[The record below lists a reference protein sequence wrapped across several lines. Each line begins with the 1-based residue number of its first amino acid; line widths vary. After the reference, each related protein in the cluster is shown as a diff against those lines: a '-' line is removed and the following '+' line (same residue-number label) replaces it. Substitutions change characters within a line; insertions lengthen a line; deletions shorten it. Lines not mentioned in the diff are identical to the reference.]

1 MTKLSQAMIENASAI
16 GKQLLSAPDDAAAR
30 LLLGIPADI
39 PVITPWVSYVPVFQG
54 FGTPDQVSMFQRRVG
69 DTLFIRGRF
78 RSQSPTPVQAQVS
91 CGPSGSPLII
101 DIAKN
106 TTGFRAGAWSSD
118 DTSLPSGQVIAFG
131 NVNYLAFSVPGTPVL
146 AQNGNAILVTN
157 KTMFIEASVP
167 IVGW

>member
-1 MTKLSQAMIENASAI
+1 MTKLTQSMIEDLTDI
-16 GKQLLSAPDDAAAR
+16 GKQILSAADDEAVR
-30 LLLGIPADI
+30 VLLGIPADI
-39 PVITPWVSYVPVFQG
+39 PIITPWVSYAPVFQG

-78 RSQSPTPVQAQVS
+78 RSQTPTAVQAQVS
-91 CGPSGSPLII
+91 CGPSGSPLVI

-118 DTSLPSGQVIAFG
+118 DVSLPSGQVIAFG

-146 AQNGNAILVTN
+146 AQNGNAILATT